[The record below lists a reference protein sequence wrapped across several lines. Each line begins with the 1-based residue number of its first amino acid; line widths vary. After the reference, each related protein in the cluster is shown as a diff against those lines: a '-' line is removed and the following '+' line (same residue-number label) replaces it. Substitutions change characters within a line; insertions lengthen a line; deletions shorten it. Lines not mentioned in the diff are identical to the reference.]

1 MSAAKGASRTPVRAA
16 LLRLQADRLVLIEPR
31 KCARVVDLNRDE
43 IRNLCDAR
51 VIFETAFFEKAVK
64 NISRS
69 VFNQYQQRLQQVAD
83 QILSFK
89 DDPEELQNKIKE
101 YREIDF
107 KFHTHLVAASDNRLW
122 LELYNSILDRSKLL
136 SLLAQNRFPN
146 LYRFAHDEHSAI
158 LNAILDEDFSEA
170 KWLLRKHL
178 QHFHDRA
185 LPIIYRV
192 III

>member
-1 MSAAKGASRTPVRAA
+1 VRLHAIQLRGDVAANGASRTPVRAA

-89 DDPEELQNKIKE
+89 DDPEELHNKIKE

-107 KFHTHLVAASDNRLW
+107 KFHTH
-122 LELYNSILDRSKLL
+122 I
-136 SLLAQNRFPN
+136 
-146 LYRFAHDEHSAI
+146 
-158 LNAILDEDFSEA
+158 
-170 KWLLRKHL
+170 
-178 QHFHDRA
+178 
-185 LPIIYRV
+185 
-192 III
+192 